1 MTMEKRSAFS
11 LICYGYVSMI
21 ISVMFVW
28 TCHKVRSLFTCQV
41 QKLKST
47 IILSL
52 QKECVNQGQTLVAS
66 QLWDSAVNYVLMAW
80 SYVEGMPDWDN
91 PSHNKSKEQCF
102 KGLAAQ
108 CKKALMKLKSSLSEE
123 KCADLLKRWDKD
135 SIFIHFFSQYLKVS
149 I

>member
-1 MTMEKRSAFS
+1 
-11 LICYGYVSMI
+11 MI
-21 ISVMFVW
+21 ISVMFV
-28 TCHKVRSLFTCQV
+28 FQV

-47 IILSL
+47 ILLSL

-123 KCADLLKRWDKD
+123 KCADLLKR
-135 SIFIHFFSQYLKVS
+135 
-149 I
+149 